1 MTVILVRHGRSTA
14 NTSGVLA
21 GRTPGVGLD
30 DLGRG
35 QAEALV
41 GRLADQHAAIRAVVR
56 SPLDRCAQTVAPL
69 LGALRAAPERL
80 DEVVEE
86 VADDLAEVDYGSW
99 TGRTIKELLKEPLW
113 QVVQRQ
119 PSAAVFP
126 GGEGLAQMSARSV
139 AAIRSLDRRFA
150 GENGDG
156 LWVACSHGDVIKSVI
171 ADAMGMHLDSFQR
184 IVVDTASIT
193 VIRYGSTRPYIHTV
207 NNTAAVSIPAP
218 RPPRPDDQDDAVV
231 GGETGAH
238 LRLDHAQPDHAHA
251 ARPHP
256 GPLHDRRVRG

>member
-30 DLGRG
+30 DLGRE
-35 QAEALV
+35 QADALV
-41 GRLADQHAAIRAVVR
+41 GRLAEHHGAIRAVVR
-56 SPLDRCAQTVAPL
+56 SPLDRCAQTVEPL
-69 LGALRAAPERL
+69 LGALRAAPGRADGVLE
-80 DEVVEE
+80 EVVDE
-86 VADDLAEVDYGSW
+86 LAEVDYGS
-99 TGRTIKELLKEPLW
+99 GGGPTIKEPPPQPPGEGVP
-113 QVVQRQ
+113 RP

-150 GENGDG
+150 GDDGNG

-207 NNTAAVSIPAP
+207 NNTAAVPVPVP
-218 RPPRPDDQDDAVV
+218 RPPRADGGDDAVV

-238 LRLDHAQPDHAHA
+238 LRPGVK
-251 ARPHP
+251 RPAPPPHQHDS
-256 GPLHDRRVRG
+256 LHDQRVRG